1 MSESA
6 GRSSRGRADLDEYR
20 EKRDFDRTR
29 EPAGGSRRRDGGAG
43 ALAFVIQKHA
53 ASHLHY
59 DLRLE
64 VDGVM
69 RSWAVP
75 KGPSM
80 NPAVKRLAMQ
90 VEDHPVEYNHF
101 EGSIPAGEYGGG
113 TVMIWDRGIYRPNSD
128 DEAEDPNRAAARGLR
143 AGKLTFVLEGERLRG
158 GFTLVRTGSD
168 PRPQWLLMKQRDDFA
183 SEKGREITARFS
195 TSVESGRSMK
205 AIAAAG
211 ERVWH
216 TNRQGGDPVER
227 EGDVPGAP
235 AGVRPA
241 RPHPAPRLP
250 ADRGWSFEPWRGG
263 ERILIFA
270 APDAARIVDDSG
282 SDISASHASLSDEA
296 ASLARRA
303 GRGFVLEG
311 ELVEGERPEFH
322 AADLFVEGDRSLL
335 DQPWRTRRRA
345 LEALFRRRRRHLMTV
360 QSVSARG
367 ATVYDRARRS
377 GWPAVIAR
385 RTAARLRPGHESDEL
400 LRIEIDP
407 SA

>member
-6 GRSSRGRADLDEYR
+6 GRSSRRRAGLDEYR
-20 EKRDFDRTR
+20 EKRNFDRTG
-29 EPAGGSRRRDGGAG
+29 EPAGGARRHHGEAG
-43 ALAFVIQKHA
+43 ALAFVVQKHA

-80 NPAVKRLAMQ
+80 DPGVKRLAMQ
-90 VEDHPVEYNHF
+90 VEDHPVEYNRF

-113 TVMIWDRGIYRPNSD
+113 TVMIWDRGLYRPEL
-128 DEAEDPNRAAARGLR
+128 DEAAEDPNRAAARGLR
-143 AGKLTFVLEGERLRG
+143 AGKLTFALEGERLRG
-158 GFTLVRTGSD
+158 GFTLVRTRRD

-216 TNRQGGDPVER
+216 SNRSGGDAKER
-227 EGDVPGAP
+227 AGVVPAAP

-241 RPHPAPRLP
+241 RPTPAPRLP

-263 ERILIFA
+263 ERVLIFA
-270 APDAARIVDDSG
+270 SPDAARIVDDAG
-282 SDISASHASLSDEA
+282 SDISASREALSDEA

-311 ELVEGERPEFH
+311 ELVEGERPAFH
-322 AADLFVEGDRSLL
+322 AADLFVEGERSLL
-335 DQPWRTRRRA
+335 DQPWRARRRA
-345 LEALFRRRRRHLMTV
+345 LEALFRRRRRDLMTV
-360 QSVSARG
+360 QPVSARG
-367 ATVYDRARRS
+367 KTMYDRARRS

-385 RTAARLRPGHESDEL
+385 RTSAPLRPGHESNEL

-407 SA
+407 